1 MSSEAAAVDRGALF
15 VVSAPS
21 GTGKTTL
28 VKALT
33 EHDEH
38 VVLSV
43 SHTTR
48 LQRPGERDGIDYHF
62 VDIPHFRR
70 MVEEGVF
77 LEHACV
83 FGHLYGTSRESVC
96 CELSARRDVVL
107 EIDWQGARQIRE
119 RMPDAVGIFVLPP
132 SQKSLRTRLEARGQ
146 DSETVIA
153 KRMRTAV
160 RDLSHYHEFDYL
172 IVNDSIERAA
182 EDLASVVRAH
192 RLAIPRQTRS
202 HRDLLAA
209 LLHDPLPV

>member
-33 EHDEH
+33 KRDEH

-48 LQRPGERDGIDYHF
+48 RRRPEERDGIDYHF

-70 MVEEGVF
+70 MVEEGMF

-83 FGHLYGTSRESVC
+83 FGHLYGTSRESVYC
-96 CELSARRDVVL
+96 QLSVRRDVVL

-119 RMPDAVGIFVLPP
+119 RMPGAVSVFVLPP
-132 SQKSLRTRLEARGQ
+132 SRKSLRARLEARGQ

-153 KRMRTAV
+153 ERMRTAV

-172 IVNDSIERAA
+172 VVNDSIERAA
-182 EDLASVVRAH
+182 EDLGSIVRAH
-192 RLAIPRQTRS
+192 RLANPRQTRS

-209 LLHDPLPV
+209 LLHDPLSA